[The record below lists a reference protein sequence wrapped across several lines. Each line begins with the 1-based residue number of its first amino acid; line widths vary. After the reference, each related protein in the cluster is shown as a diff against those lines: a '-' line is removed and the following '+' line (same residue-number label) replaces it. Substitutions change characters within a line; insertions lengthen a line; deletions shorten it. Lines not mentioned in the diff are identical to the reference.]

1 MPAKSISGTWY
12 SSAGS
17 KLVLE
22 EQGRALTG
30 KFDSSQE
37 GGEEFLPVFGSIDP
51 DQEVTHRALSFSVS
65 WADGMT
71 PPGKRSVTSYSGQY
85 RVSED
90 GAEEIEIIFLL
101 VDDTK
106 SRALWRAA
114 HISADRFTRTPPG

>member
-17 KLVLE
+17 RLVLD

-30 KFDSSQE
+30 KFDSNQE
-37 GGEEFLPVFGSIDP
+37 GEDEFLPVFGSIDP
-51 DQEVTHRALSFSVS
+51 DQTVSHRAMSFSVS
-65 WADGMT
+65 WADDKT
-71 PPGKRSVTSYSGQY
+71 QPGRRSVTSYTGQY
-85 RVSED
+85 RVRDD

-106 SRALWRAA
+106 SNALWRAA